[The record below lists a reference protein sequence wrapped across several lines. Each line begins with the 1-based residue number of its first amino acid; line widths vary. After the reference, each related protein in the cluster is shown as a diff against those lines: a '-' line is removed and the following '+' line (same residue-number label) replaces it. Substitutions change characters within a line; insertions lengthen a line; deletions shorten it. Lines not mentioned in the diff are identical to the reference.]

1 MGFNVFLIKDK
12 MKKKFIYLLIIVI
25 SCALLG
31 FVAIQVYW
39 IDNAVALKEEGFKRT
54 VKSTLISVVNKLE
67 KIETI
72 KRIKSHKKGKKIFKQ
87 RVNLL
92 RSSFKKDNY
101 DTLSIYEKNGVKYK
115 ISESSRSGIN
125 GQRYQKSIQTLTP
138 NGFIGLQFSIGTK
151 AKTNSARENEVNDS
165 IYQYLKKEKAAMID
179 DVLESLYEAS
189 RYIPIEN
196 RINKH
201 ELDSLLKTEL
211 TSRGINAEF
220 NYGVFDYDG
229 NKIIG
234 NTANNINKIRQS
246 KYWAKLFPREMCD
259 YPHFL
264 TLYFPHQKGYL
275 LKTMWAM
282 LLISS
287 LLLMI
292 IILAFTY
299 TIQTIFRQKKL
310 SIIKNDFI
318 NNMTHELKT
327 PISTISLA
335 CEALNDK
342 DVTANTTIKLNY
354 VNMISQE
361 NKRLGMLVERV
372 LKSATWEQSDLT
384 LKKEKLDL
392 HEIINDV
399 KENILIQ
406 VTSKQGVLTSNLAA
420 TNAIIMADKV
430 HVTNLIYNLLDNANK
445 YSLEKPV
452 INITTKNFKEG
463 ILIEVTDKGLGI
475 KKENLNKIFDKFY
488 RVPTGNVH
496 NVKGFGLG
504 LNYVKALIEKHGGE
518 ISVSSE
524 YGKGSCFK
532 VYFPTNNDEKK

>member
-1 MGFNVFLIKDK
+1 

-31 FVAIQVYW
+31 FVAIQLYW
-39 IDNAVALKEEGFKRT
+39 IDNAVSLKEEDFKRN
-54 VKSTLISVVNKLE
+54 VKSTLIAVVNKLE

-72 KRIKSHKKGKKIFKQ
+72 NRIKAHKKGKELFKQ
-87 RVNLL
+87 KTKLL
-92 RSSFKKDNY
+92 QESIKRNNY
-101 DTLSIYEKNGVKYK
+101 DTSSFYEKNGIQYK
-115 ISESSRSGIN
+115 ISESHRSDIN
-125 GQRYQKSIQTLTP
+125 GQKYQKSIQTLTP
-138 NGFIGLQFSIGTK
+138 NGLIGVQVSIGS
-151 AKTNSARENEVNDS
+151 KTNNNSMIDNEVSDS
-165 IYQYLKKEKAAMID
+165 VYQYLKKEKTAMID
-179 DVLESLYEAS
+179 DVLESLFEAS
-189 RYIPIEN
+189 RYVPIAE
-196 RINKH
+196 RVKKH
-201 ELDSLLKTEL
+201 DLDSLLSAEL
-211 TSRGINAEF
+211 VSRGINAEF

-229 NKIIG
+229 NEVIG
-234 NTANNINKIRQS
+234 DSTANINKIRQS
-246 KYWAKLFPREMCD
+246 KYWAKLFPRDMCD

-275 LKTMWAM
+275 LKTMWSM
-282 LLISS
+282 LLIST
-287 LLLMI
+287 LLLLT

-335 CEALNDK
+335 CEALSDK
-342 DVTANTTIKLNY
+342 DVVSNLSIKSNY
-354 VNMISQE
+354 INMISQE

-372 LKSATWEQSDLT
+372 LKSATWEKSDLT
-384 LKKEKLDL
+384 LKKEQLDL
-392 HEIINDV
+392 HEIINNV

-406 VTSKQGVLTSNLAA
+406 VSSKQSSLTSTLTA
-420 TNAIIMADKV
+420 TNTIIMADKI
-430 HVTNLIYNLLDNANK
+430 HITNLIYNLLDNANK
-445 YSLEKPV
+445 YSPEKTI
-452 INITTKNFKEG
+452 INISTKDYRDG
-463 ILIEVTDKGLGI
+463 ILLEVSDSGIGI

-504 LNYVKALIEKHGGE
+504 LNYVKALVEKHGGE

-532 VYFPTNNDEKK
+532 VYLPNNTNENK